1 MAEHNQYVLG
11 SAYRTL
17 RLLLAFGAPPHRFG
31 LAELTTATG
40 FEKNQ
45 AYRSLKTLEAAGFLR
60 QADDGRFALTRAV
73 HLLSAAVANER
84 EPSLVVAAAP
94 HLDALAAA
102 TGESVHLAA
111 LVGDQTVVLD
121 KRESPHKVRLASV
134 VIGQSVPLHA
144 GAVPKA
150 VLAFVD
156 DDLRERVLRDLARLP
171 RYAEGT
177 ELDADRLRV
186 ELAATRDRGYSI
198 SDGDFDGAARG
209 VGAPIYAM
217 GGVVAG
223 GVSVGGPSFRVSLAD
238 LERFGALVVRSAR
251 AISAALGHA
260 A

>member
-1 MAEHNQYVLG
+1 MAAHNQYVLG

-31 LAELTTATG
+31 LAELTAGTG
-40 FEKNQ
+40 VEKNQ

-60 QADDGRFALTRAV
+60 QAEDGRFVLTRAV
-73 HLLSAAVANER
+73 HLLSAAVAQER
-84 EPSLVVAAAP
+84 EPSLVAAAAP
-94 HLDALAAA
+94 QLDALAAA
-102 TGESVHLAA
+102 TGESIHLAA

-121 KRESPHKVRLASV
+121 KRESAHKVRLASV

-156 DDLRERVLRDLARLP
+156 DDLRERVLQGLARLP
-171 RYAEGT
+171 RYADGT
-177 ELDADRLRV
+177 ELDPERLRA
-186 ELAATRDRGYSI
+186 ELAATRVRGYSV

-209 VGAPIYAM
+209 VGAPIRGA
-217 GGVVAG
+217 GGAVLG
-223 GVSVGGPSFRVSLAD
+223 GVSVGGPSFRVSRDD
-238 LERFGALVVRSAR
+238 LERFGALVVRAAD